1 MFRGAAMT
9 NQNEGILIYTCP
21 ESSRAVVTGIS
32 TNDCS
37 LKRLASV
44 KFSVWCPYCE
54 TPHVIKHKQ
63 PMLVHLQVAIFPS
76 RNSWAVLAKQEA
88 EQA

>member
-1 MFRGAAMT
+1 MPEP
-9 NQNEGILIYTCP
+9 NQSILMYTCP
-21 ESSRAVVTGIS
+21 DTGRGVTTGIS
-32 TNDCS
+32 TDDS
-37 LKRLASV
+37 TLARLGRLQL
-44 KFSVWCPYCE
+44 SVWCPYCE

-63 PMLVHLQVAIFPS
+63 PMLVHLQVAISPS